1 MFGGQGKG
9 EGIFFNDLYQ
19 LKIHPMESDNHI
31 PRYHACFTKIK
42 MNSEGPMPPPRTS
55 HSCVSYKNRYLVVI
69 GGENEET
76 PEKEGEDAGEGA
88 GGDKSGDI
96 ALNKQSSVG
105 PEDDQ

>member
-19 LKIHPMESDNHI
+19 LKIHPMESDNHV
-31 PRYHACFTKIK
+31 PRYHARFTKIM
-42 MNSEGPMPPPRTS
+42 MNTNGPMPPPRTS

-76 PEKEGEDAGEGA
+76 PDKEGEDIAEGA
-88 GGDKSGDI
+88 GGATSGGD
-96 ALNKQSSVG
+96 ALNRQ
-105 PEDDQ
+105 